1 MEGVALHPKLHLLD
15 LSGNQLGL
23 DGAQTLA
30 ELLRTSPTL
39 ETVRLAGVGF
49 GAAGVG
55 AVLEAVRW
63 SGSVRSLD
71 VAANR
76 VGVLVHWDKKT
87 VENFEAA
94 AQSFVT
100 LTELSLARN
109 GLENE
114 AALRFC
120 ENLRKSWSIE
130 SLDLSMNGI
139 AIDAPMDTDRRR
151 HRS

>member
-63 SGSVRSLD
+63 SGYEV
-71 VAANR
+71 
-76 VGVLVHWDKKT
+76 K
-87 VENFEAA
+87 
-94 AQSFVT
+94 
-100 LTELSLARN
+100 
-109 GLENE
+109 
-114 AALRFC
+114 
-120 ENLRKSWSIE
+120 
-130 SLDLSMNGI
+130 
-139 AIDAPMDTDRRR
+139 
-151 HRS
+151 